1 MILKYD
7 IEIETTDI
15 VAYLARLTNQIYK
28 LLPSREEGLNWQK
41 SLNILLIEIKGF
53 NSLLS
58 NHSIVLALI
67 SKLEGLSLLTD
78 EDDFMVFRSIVFDC
92 LGLLETIKKQL
103 Q

>member
-41 SLNILLIEIKGF
+41 SLNMLLIEIKGF